1 MVSSSRGNVAAVAV
15 AVVVVI
21 VVVVVVVVMV
31 VVVGSTAAS
40 VGRLGFVMDLLRAAS
55 ALLCA
60 KMYPNPYNLPRL
72 RRGLLLMYLTLN
84 HAGV

>member
-1 MVSSSRGNVAAVAV
+1 MARPRPVLLRLTIRGLLGRLVACLAWFGLAGFVA
-15 AVVVVI
+15 
-21 VVVVVVVVMV
+21 
-31 VVVGSTAAS
+31 
-40 VGRLGFVMDLLRAAS
+40 GRLGFVMDLLRAAS